1 MNAVMQGSNGGTPV
15 RFAHDVGVAG
25 LRAAQQQ
32 AAHNAGLSVYFSDTV
47 YADGSKG
54 PELAVIPPGWF
65 VMGSPEDE
73 PGHDGRE
80 SPQCHVQISRA
91 FAIGRFTITAEQWEQ
106 YAEATG
112 FCPVR
117 ELIWP
122 KGREP
127 IVNVRMA
134 DVESYI
140 AWLNTQTG
148 QHYRLPTEAEWEYA
162 ARAGS
167 PTAFHFG
174 DMASC
179 KEVLFKPIFPMP
191 GKQKSLWSFIPQCAP
206 LLWALEVG
214 TKPPNLWGL
223 HDVHGNVWE
232 VTATPW
238 QPNHAQALRD
248 GHLVAPRG
256 KNERIVIKGGS
267 WFDPAIAARSA
278 SRWSRMRDEL
288 DVNMGFRVVREINTL
303 VR

>member
-1 MNAVMQGSNGGTPV
+1 MLWSTENQPAPV
-15 RFAHDVGVAG
+15 KFVHEMDPAG
-25 LRAAQQQ
+25 LRLAQQQ
-32 AAHNAGLSVYFSDTV
+32 AAQAAGLSVYFSDTL
-47 YADGSKG
+47 YASAIKG

-65 VMGSPEDE
+65 VIGSPEDE

-80 SPQCHVQISRA
+80 SPQCHVQISHA
-91 FAIGRFTITAEQWEQ
+91 FAIGRYTITAEQWQ
-106 YAEATG
+106 QFAADTG
-112 FCPVR
+112 FRPGR

-134 DVESYI
+134 DVENYI
-140 AWLNTQTG
+140 LWLAAQTG

-167 PTAFHFG
+167 QTAFHFG

-191 GKQKSLWSFIPQCAP
+191 SKKKSIWSFIPQCSA
-206 LLWALEVG
+206 LNWALEVG

-232 VTATPW
+232 VTTTPW
-238 QPNHAQALRD
+238 QPSHDYTSGD
-248 GHLVAPRG
+248 GHWCAARG
-256 KNERIVIKGGS
+256 QNERIVIKGGS

-278 SRWSRMRDEL
+278 ARRSRLRDEL
-288 DVNMGFRVVREINTL
+288 DVNMGFRLVREINT
-303 VR
+303 VAR